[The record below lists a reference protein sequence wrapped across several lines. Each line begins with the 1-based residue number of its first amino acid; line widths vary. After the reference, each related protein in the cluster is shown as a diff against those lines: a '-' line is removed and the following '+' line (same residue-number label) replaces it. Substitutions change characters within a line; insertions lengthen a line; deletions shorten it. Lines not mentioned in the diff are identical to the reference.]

1 MSSRVWSLTLYSPH
15 NWRLAFFSY
24 YLIFQHLQ
32 FYDLNCEQ
40 LFLEQKERSVLQVK
54 LTLLLITHSVI
65 FVYPRSKN
73 RSACARDPP
82 GGEQVTASCFSHLL
96 VDSHRHRALITF
108 EERGDTQRNS
118 LLSSYICTT
127 SFCHFRPVSLDTQ
140 AYTGAPGHPT
150 TPQRPPQVPKDTPH
164 LVRKRRRWAGLP
176 LHFIAS
182 CQISTHR

>member
-1 MSSRVWSLTLYSPH
+1 M
-15 NWRLAFFSY
+15 N
-24 YLIFQHLQ
+24 
-32 FYDLNCEQ
+32 
-40 LFLEQKERSVLQVK
+40 K
-54 LTLLLITHSVI
+54 TLLLLPDRCSTGP
-65 FVYPRSKN
+65 PRRWRSPAALYTS
-73 RSACARDPP
+73 SACARDPS

-150 TPQRPPQVPKDTPH
+150 TPERPPQMPKDTPH

-176 LHFIAS
+176 VHFIAS

>member
-1 MSSRVWSLTLYSPH
+1 MSTPGPKIAPPVQRPTWRSLLFIFGSLYGSSKQQRNIVQLCTSSAYARHPH
-15 NWRLAFFSY
+15 
-24 YLIFQHLQ
+24 
-32 FYDLNCEQ
+32 
-40 LFLEQKERSVLQVK
+40 
-54 LTLLLITHSVI
+54 
-65 FVYPRSKN
+65 
-73 RSACARDPP
+73 

-96 VDSHRHRALITF
+96 VDSHRHRALVTF

-127 SFCHFRPVSLDTQ
+127 SFCHFRSVSLDTQ

-150 TPQRPPQVPKDTPH
+150 TPQRPPQMPKDTPH